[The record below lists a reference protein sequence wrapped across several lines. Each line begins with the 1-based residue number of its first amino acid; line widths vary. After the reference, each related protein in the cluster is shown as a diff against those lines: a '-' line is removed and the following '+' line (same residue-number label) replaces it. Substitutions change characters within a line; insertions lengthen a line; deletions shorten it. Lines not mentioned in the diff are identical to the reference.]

1 MGDTLS
7 FTPNRA
13 YESSPDN
20 TLHSSTRSEVHD
32 LIDQVKRADLSGLR
46 AYLARTRPQG
56 DWQDRDFILDRV
68 VDWIPLTALDFAC
81 ETEPDAADLFL
92 IRASFF
98 SSLARKKRGGGTTD
112 KVTEDSWHAAANC
125 IKAALEALEKSTS
138 LDPHDPTALVCV
150 LPSLGIFCEL
160 LPKMRETFQRATQL
174 APNLTP
180 AYEPV
185 VTIQSKRY
193 GGSHEQSLE
202 FARSAFAKSAPGSDM
217 AYGLFWAHFLV
228 YTHFIHFDKD
238 EAAIARYFKDPAVVD
253 ELSAAFDTWTRP
265 PYVPRRSSIPYL
277 HFAASWFYQVKDLDR
292 LRAAFALTGDVYSP
306 DPWGTLGD
314 PQAVHD
320 RARLIAAGLTPDE
333 PEDSEELNE
342 CLAAIALC
350 LKSVANNDLPR
361 ALACLVVA
369 FEKVKN
375 APADQQPH
383 LKPLVMLNMSWLN
396 QKMRKENEAAKLRS
410 QATALLE
417 TIETPMP
424 SARYQFTLA
433 ESLERAG
440 EPRRAVSAWE
450 QALAHAGENTEP
462 ERIGLMLLKMGDA
475 YVRIGARQ
483 HAVVPLRYA
492 LEILRNL
499 PGDPRLTNALLSLGN
514 ALRKDDPAEA
524 EVLYREVASIH
535 EANMKLL
542 SATPAWANLALIC
555 SEQGRFEEALAYQLK
570 VLKVREQSSGVSS
583 NLIAGAHNNLANTY
597 RRMGRFKEAHNSV
610 DHAIK
615 RASAGDSFLANAY
628 DTRGQIFEDSRDDKH
643 AAEWYRKACTERSS
657 QASPNLD
664 DLAES
669 LERAVA
675 ALTRLGKSKE
685 AAEMQQTL
693 ESVRASLASVPEG
706 EFEETKGKA
715 PADSA
720 AVVIELKHGR
730 SSSPDTRRK
739 ISALSRS
746 LSDEVRKAAAGRFGV
761 SVSGPENTTLIFNGK
776 DSEFLY
782 RVLEPCLTADRLSA
796 GAKIV
801 IRQGSQHRE
810 LHVPVQRQSV
820 N

>member
-1 MGDTLS
+1 MGNMMS
-7 FTPNRA
+7 FTPNSA
-13 YESSPDN
+13 YEASPDN
-20 TLHSSTRSEVHD
+20 AVHSTSRSEVHD

-46 AYLARTRPQG
+46 AYLARTRLQA

-68 VDWIPLTALDFAC
+68 VHWIPPTVLDFAC
-81 ETEPDAADLFL
+81 ETEPGTADLFL

-112 KVTEDSWHAAANC
+112 KVTEDSWRAAANC
-125 IKAALEALEKSTS
+125 VEAALEALEKFTR
-138 LDPHDPTALVCV
+138 LDPDDPTALVRV

-174 APNLTP
+174 APDLAP
-180 AYEPV
+180 AYLPV
-185 VTIQSKRY
+185 ITIQSKRY

-238 EAAIARYFKDPAVVD
+238 EAAVAQYLEDAKVVD

-277 HFAASWFYQVKDLDR
+277 HYAANWFYQVKDLDR
-292 LRAAFALTGDVYSP
+292 LRAAFALIGDVYSP
-306 DPWGTLGD
+306 HPWGTFGEA
-314 PQAVHD
+314 QTVHD

-333 PEDSEELNE
+333 PEDSEQLNE

-350 LKSVANNDLPR
+350 LKAVANNDLPR
-361 ALACLVVA
+361 ALTSLAVA
-369 FEKVKN
+369 FEKTKN

-396 QKMRKENEAAKLRS
+396 QKMRKESDAAKLRS
-410 QATALLE
+410 DATALLE
-417 TIETPMP
+417 SITTPMQ
-424 SARYQFTLA
+424 SARYQFSLA

-440 EPRRAVSAWE
+440 EPRLAISAWE
-450 QALAHAGENTEP
+450 QALAQAGENTEP

-499 PGDPRLTNALLSLGN
+499 PGDPRLTSALLSLGN

-542 SATPAWANLALIC
+542 SATPAWGNLALIC
-555 SEQGRFEEALAYQLK
+555 SEQGRFDEALAYQLK
-570 VLKVREQSSGVSS
+570 VLKVREQSSGASP
-583 NLIAGAHNNLANTY
+583 NLLAGAHNNLANTY
-597 RRMGRFKEAHNSV
+597 RRMGRFKEAHSSI
-610 DHAIK
+610 DRAIK
-615 RASAGDSFLANAY
+615 HLSTGDALANAY
-628 DTRGQIFEDSRDDKH
+628 DTRGQIFENSGDDKH
-643 AAEWYRKACTERSS
+643 AAEWYRKACMERSR
-657 QASPNLD
+657 QASSNLD
-664 DLAES
+664 DHAES

-675 ALTRLGKSKE
+675 VLTRLGKSKE
-685 AAEMQQTL
+685 AAEMRQTL
-693 ESVRASLASVPEG
+693 NSVRTSLASVPGG
-706 EFEETKGKA
+706 EFDGAKGKA

-720 AVVIELKHGR
+720 AVVVELKHGR
-730 SSSPDTRRK
+730 SSNLDTRRK

-746 LSDEVRKAAAGRFGV
+746 LTNEVKRAAAGRFAV

-782 RVLEPCLTADRLSA
+782 RVLEPCLTGDQLSA

-810 LHVPVQRQSV
+810 LYVPVQRQSV